1 MSAFDRRLYS
11 HFNWTLLALVLI
23 IFAFGIINLYS
34 ASSLRLEQG
43 VTTVVYYKKQILW
56 GVFGIIAMSICIV
69 FDYRHLKNLTIPL
82 YVITI
87 ILLIWVYFFGIE
99 IGGSRRWID
108 FGIIHFQPTELA
120 KITILFI
127 IAHYLS
133 RIQTDL
139 DFRDLCKAL
148 VLVILPCSL
157 IILQPDLGS
166 GLNILLI
173 VAGIIIY
180 NGLNKRVFWSLM
192 LSIPVVAPCIW
203 FLMQDYQKTRI
214 LTFLNPHKAP
224 LDAGYNQIQSQIAIG
239 SGELWG
245 KGYLSGTQSQLKF
258 LPAKHTDFVFAVLG
272 EEWGFIGCIILLAL
286 YCLFLYQ
293 IVLIVRDSKDVFGSV
308 LAAGIFFY
316 FFWQI
321 LINMSM
327 VLGLM
332 PIVGLPLPFF
342 SYGGTFALLNFSLV
356 GILLN
361 ISMRRY
367 VFKQA

>member
-1 MSAFDRRLYS
+1 MPPFDRRLYS
-11 HFNWTLLALVLI
+11 HFNWTLLGLALLI
-23 IFAFGIINLYS
+23 FLLGIVNLYS
-34 ASSLRLEQG
+34 ASSLQLEKG
-43 VTTVVYYKKQILW
+43 VTTVVYYEKQIIW
-56 GVFGIIAMSICIV
+56 GVMGLMAMLICIL
-69 FDYRHLKNLTIPL
+69 FDYRHIKNLTTPL
-82 YVITI
+82 YAVTI
-87 ILLIWVYFFGIE
+87 ILLCWVYFWGVE

-108 FGIIHFQPTELA
+108 FGVIHFQPTELA
-120 KITILFI
+120 KISVFFI
-127 IAHYLS
+127 VAHFLS
-133 RIQTDL
+133 RIQTNL
-139 DFRDLCKAL
+139 DFKDLCKTLGLA
-148 VLVILPCSL
+148 ILPCML
-157 IILQPDLGS
+157 IIIQPDLGS

-173 VAGIIIY
+173 VAGIVLY
-180 NGLNKRVFWSLM
+180 KGLNKKVFWTLI
-192 LSIPVVAPCIW
+192 LSIPVVAPSIW

-214 LTFLNPHKAP
+214 LSFLNPHKAP
-224 LDAGYNQIQSQIAIG
+224 LGAGYNQIQSQIAIG

-245 KGYLSGTQSQLKF
+245 KGFLSGTQSQLKF

-272 EEWGFIGCIILLAL
+272 EEWGFVGCIALLSL

-293 IVLIVRDSKDVFGSV
+293 IVVIVRDSKDLFGSL
-308 LAAGIFFY
+308 LATGIFFY

-321 LINMSM
+321 LINMFM

-332 PIVGLPLPFF
+332 PIVGLPLPFL